1 MVAMFLTV
9 TYIYHY
15 VLQFWFHL
23 ISLCNNRVLQNYQNG
38 RGLSSVVIQLMCMTR
53 INLCVGILMRF
64 LILMLVNVC
73 IMEIILLD
81 VRVACMFRMYT
92 VMMFDDSICV

>member
-1 MVAMFLTV
+1 
-9 TYIYHY
+9 
-15 VLQFWFHL
+15 
-23 ISLCNNRVLQNYQNG
+23 
-38 RGLSSVVIQLMCMTR
+38 
-53 INLCVGILMRF
+53 
-64 LILMLVNVC
+64 LVNVC